1 MQDGETK
8 KEEITYYNSDSRP
21 IFSQNG
27 TVMMRVTFF
36 GKSPSV
42 NTPSQELLTYP
53 RTQRKRLLQPGAG
66 RPLTLHGFLWPA
78 GDFYS
83 DRRPA
88 SPVLCLGPLAKFVR
102 PKAFLWE
109 DAGLSSCSLAMIKVR
124 LVPKTLSFYSLIL
137 AFSNQMATLYF
148 QL

>member
-1 MQDGETK
+1 MGHGALGG
-8 KEEITYYNSDSRP
+8 P
-21 IFSQNG
+21 HLVPPFS
-27 TVMMRVTFF
+27 
-36 GKSPSV
+36 
-42 NTPSQELLTYP
+42 
-53 RTQRKRLLQPGAG
+53 
-66 RPLTLHGFLWPA
+66 

-83 DRRPA
+83 DRPPA
-88 SPVLCLGPLAKFVR
+88 HPVLRWGPRAKFGR
-102 PKAFLWE
+102 PKAFLWA

>member
-1 MQDGETK
+1 M
-8 KEEITYYNSDSRP
+8 
-21 IFSQNG
+21 
-27 TVMMRVTFF
+27 
-36 GKSPSV
+36 
-42 NTPSQELLTYP
+42 
-53 RTQRKRLLQPGAG
+53 GAG
-66 RPLTLHGFLWPA
+66 RPPHLAALLA
-78 GDFYS
+78 DGDSYS
-83 DRRPA
+83 DKRSAYPL
-88 SPVLCLGPLAKFVR
+88 LCLGLLAKFVR

>member
-1 MQDGETK
+1 MQCGVRQAP
-8 KEEITYYNSDSRP
+8 YLVS
-21 IFSQNG
+21 
-27 TVMMRVTFF
+27 
-36 GKSPSV
+36 
-42 NTPSQELLTYP
+42 LLS
-53 RTQRKRLLQPGAG
+53 AE
-66 RPLTLHGFLWPA
+66 
-78 GDFYS
+78 DFYS
-83 DRRPA
+83 DRHSA
-88 SPVLCLGPLAKFVR
+88 YPVLCLGLLAKFVR

>member
-1 MQDGETK
+1 MQLGGRQAP
-8 KEEITYYNSDSRP
+8 YLAS
-21 IFSQNG
+21 
-27 TVMMRVTFF
+27 
-36 GKSPSV
+36 
-42 NTPSQELLTYP
+42 LLS
-53 RTQRKRLLQPGAG
+53 AE
-66 RPLTLHGFLWPA
+66 
-78 GDFYS
+78 DFYS
-83 DRRPA
+83 DRRSA
-88 SPVLCLGPLAKFVR
+88 YPVLCLGLPAKFVR